1 MTVDFALRNVVAAIA
16 VAVLLPIGLTGA
28 ASTVASAP
36 VVRSQPTTV
45 AQYYAQR
52 LHWTSCSHGLQC
64 TTLQAPL
71 DWGHLSAGSI
81 SLALVRQRATG
92 TKQGSLLMN
101 PGGPGDSGVEFIKD
115 DIDDAVDATLQKHF
129 DIVGFDPRGVG
140 ESTPV
145 KCYDDAGMDAYLYA
159 IVPGAIGSAGWIT
172 AQKKLA
178 AGFAAACE
186 KNTGPVLA
194 HVDTVSAAR
203 DLDLE
208 RAVLGDSKLN
218 YLGYSYGTYLGT
230 IYAGLFP
237 DRVGRFVLDGAED
250 PWLGSSTGPTDT
262 SQEVAFEG
270 DLKAYL
276 KSCLAGRKVAVGSKA
291 CAFDGSVT
299 SALASITALLSGV
312 GDHPIRNK
320 DGRMLGAATLATAI
334 FNDLYSPD
342 QWPDLND
349 LFTRVQRG
357 DASTAFAASDSYNGR
372 NSDGTYADNSYVADF
387 AIECL
392 ENGSDDSLS
401 DMRAGANQLKK
412 DAPVLGIYD
421 AYTDIGCGAWPYGP
435 LPFPKKV
442 HAAGANPIV
451 IVGTTGDPATPYA
464 DARALAAQLDSGVL
478 VTYHGEGHTA
488 YDRGITCIDHV
499 VDAYFVAGTV
509 PWTDPS
515 CH

>member
-1 MTVDFALRNVVAAIA
+1 MSIPIRRVIVAVA
-16 VAVLLPIGLTGA
+16 VAVLLPMGLTGA
-28 ASTVASAP
+28 AAP
-36 VVRSQPTTV
+36 GPATL
-45 AQYYAQR
+45 AQYYAQK
-52 LHWTSCSHGLQC
+52 LSWTSCSDGLQC
-64 TTLQAPL
+64 ATLRAPL
-71 DWGHLSAGSI
+71 DWAHLSSGSI

-92 TKQGSLLMN
+92 TRLGSLLMN
-101 PGGPGDSGVEFIKD
+101 PGGPGESGVEFIKD
-115 DIDDAVDATLQKHF
+115 DIDDAVDKTLQKNF

-145 KCYDDAGMDAYLYA
+145 TCYDAAAMDAYLYA
-159 IVPGAIGSAGWIT
+159 IVPGPIGSSGWIA

-178 AGFAAACE
+178 AGFAAACTR
-186 KNTGPVLA
+186 NTGPVLA

-208 RAVLGDSKLN
+208 RAVLGDAKLN

-237 DRVGRFVLDGAED
+237 GRVGRFVLDGADD
-250 PWLGSSTGPTDT
+250 PWLGGSTGPYDT
-262 SQEVAFEG
+262 SQAVAFEG

-276 KSCLAGRKVAVGSKA
+276 KACLAGKTVAIGSKA
-291 CAFDGSVT
+291 CAFHGTVA
-299 SALASITALLSGV
+299 SALASVTALLARV
-312 GDHPIRNK
+312 DRTPIRNR
-320 DGRMLGAATLATAI
+320 DGRMLGSSTLATAI
-334 FNDLYSPD
+334 FSDLYSPYE
-342 QWPDLND
+342 WPDLND
-349 LFTRVQRG
+349 LFGRVMRG

-387 AIECL
+387 AIQCL
-392 ENGSDDSLS
+392 DNGSDDTLS
-401 DMRAGANQLKK
+401 DMRAEAAQLKK

-421 AYTDIGCGAWPYGP
+421 AYTEIGCGAWPYGP
-435 LPFPKKV
+435 LPFPKAV
-442 HAAGANPIV
+442 HAAGANPIIV
-451 IVGTTGDPATPYA
+451 VGTTGDPATPYA
-464 DARALAAQLDSGVL
+464 DAKALARQLDSGVL

-488 YDRGITCIDHV
+488 YDRGITCIDRV